1 MINGVAGELQKSR
14 RKLGWLAEGGWERLK
29 NNNHNPPPQKK
40 TTTNNKKLKKLEKI
54 EDHTKNFNRL
64 N

>member
-1 MINGVAGELQKSR
+1 MPRIGNGRVAWELQKSG
-14 RKLGWLAEGGWERLK
+14 RKLGWLAEGGWGRLK
-29 NNNHNPPPQKK
+29 K
-40 TTTNNKKLKKLEKI
+40 TKNKQKKLKKLEKI

>member
-1 MINGVAGELQKSR
+1 MPRIGNGRVAWELQKSG
-14 RKLGWLAEGGWERLK
+14 RKLGWLAEGGWGRLK
-29 NNNHNPPPQKK
+29 KQK
-40 TTTNNKKLKKLEKI
+40 NKKLKKLEKI